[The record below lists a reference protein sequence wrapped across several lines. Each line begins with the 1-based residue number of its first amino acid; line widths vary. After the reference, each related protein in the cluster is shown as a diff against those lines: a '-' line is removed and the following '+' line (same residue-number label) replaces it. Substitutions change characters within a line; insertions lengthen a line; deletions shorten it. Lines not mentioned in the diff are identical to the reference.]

1 MGWKIENLQNSIL
14 ATSKNREVVIEVTMR
29 DLNRKI
35 TAEQLIRR
43 LYGEN
48 YKNGQEINIS

>member
-35 TAEQLIRR
+35 DAKELLQR
-43 LYGEN
+43 LYGDIN
-48 YKNGQEINIS
+48 SDGKEIGN